1 MKKIIILFAT
11 LLVVIGGLAY
21 AGVITGNINLDL
33 TGNLFVGNT
42 EESDGDIPAVSVNP
56 YVMLSDETTS
66 QASSLRYQ
74 DPYYYNPDSIQI
86 PPPETMPIPSPEI
99 FQWSP
104 SFVYILSSGYVE
116 YEQEVAPNDQPYAI
130 PNPNPPESIPW
141 SPPFIRLPP
150 IIICNPMQDTLSK

>member
-1 MKKIIILFAT
+1 MKTVAILFVV
-11 LLVVIGGLAY
+11 LFVVIGVLAY

-33 TGNLFVGNT
+33 TGSLFVGDT
-42 EESDGDIPAVSVNP
+42 EESDGDIPAVSGNP
-56 YVMLSDETTS
+56 YVMRSDETTS
-66 QASSLRYQ
+66 QPSSLRYQ
-74 DPYYYNPDSIQI
+74 DSYYHPDSTQI
-86 PPPETMPIPSPEI
+86 PPQET

-104 SFVYILSSGYVE
+104 SFVYIPPLKYVE
-116 YEQEVAPNDQPYAI
+116 YEQEVAPYDPPYAI